1 MKSRLIVSAYRGRA
15 KMYLESNGCGN
26 FDEVHDVLAAGGDD
40 GVDDETSG
48 KLARCVAG
56 YVKQAHLV
64 GMFDEL
70 IVVAPE
76 TLLDLLGNEIGE
88 EPKPSRMYSAE
99 EDHTRMTPQA
109 LCAWLSQRAA

>member
-15 KMYLESNGCGN
+15 KMYLEANGCGN
-26 FDEVHDVLAAGGDD
+26 FDEVHDVIAAGCDEGA
-40 GVDDETSG
+40 DDETSD

-70 IVVAPE
+70 IVVAPG
-76 TLLDLLGNEIGE
+76 TLLDRLGNAIGE
-88 EPKPSRMYSAE
+88 EPRPSRMCRAE
-99 EDHTRMTPQA
+99 EDRTRMTSQA
-109 LCAWLSQRAA
+109 LCAWLSEKAP